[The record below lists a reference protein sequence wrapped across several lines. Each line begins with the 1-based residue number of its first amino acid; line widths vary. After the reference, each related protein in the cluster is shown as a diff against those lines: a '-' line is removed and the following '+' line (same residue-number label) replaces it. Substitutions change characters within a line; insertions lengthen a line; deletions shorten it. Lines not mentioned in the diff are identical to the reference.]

1 MCMYMRVPEHT
12 RAPVEARRGQEWTEK
27 QLWIVRCGCW
37 ERNRF
42 PERAILLPINGKLS
56 IKCSS
61 FPNFFWRSKPE
72 RMLVKFIHIVYY
84 LLVYG
89 LWQNIMTKAIHASR
103 WLRIQHSCRQE
114 SLQKA
119 PGMVAWTTESSHLQE
134 QAWTRKN
141 RPASWVSELSKPG
154 PGDLLPLAKPNL
166 LNLP

>member
-1 MCMYMRVPEHT
+1 MYVYACPRTLERQGRPEEDRNELT
-12 RAPVEARRGQEWTEK
+12 SSCELSDVGAEK
-27 QLWIVRCGCW
+27 GTGSLKDPS
-37 ERNRF
+37 F
-42 PERAILLPINGKLS
+42 SSPINGKLS

-61 FPNFFWRSKPE
+61 FPNFFWRSKTE

-84 LLVYG
+84 LLVYC
-89 LWQNIMTKAIHASR
+89 LWQNIMTKASR
-103 WLRIQHSCRQE
+103 WLGIQHNCRQE

-119 PGMVAWTTESSHLQE
+119 GMVAWTTESSHLQE

-141 RPASWVSELSKPG
+141 KQASWVSDLSKSS